1 LPFSSLSLLCFHP
14 SAFILYKEAD
24 VATPQRGK
32 RTAKKK
38 IAMEG
43 VDAQARPRTKP
54 EKPGAPYDPLAGRM
68 RLMAALWNE
77 FEEWSQRAKEAETP
91 APYVIKILQMLP
103 QSMQECDDL
112 LERLRLLSPGM
123 CGPEVKVDL
132 SLCRSTPQETTRLP
146 VFFERMRKKLE
157 ESAMPIVSAKL
168 PNETELLSQSDPNG
182 AGSPIDVEFCQR
194 GEAGKDSDGT
204 S

>member
-1 LPFSSLSLLCFHP
+1 
-14 SAFILYKEAD
+14 
-24 VATPQRGK
+24 
-32 RTAKKK
+32 
-38 IAMEG
+38 
-43 VDAQARPRTKP
+43 
-54 EKPGAPYDPLAGRM
+54 
-68 RLMAALWNE
+68 MAALWGE
-77 FEEWSQRAKEAETP
+77 FEEWSQRAREAEKP
-91 APYVIKILQMLP
+91 DPYVIKILQMLE
-103 QSMQECDDL
+103 QSMQKCDDL

-168 PNETELLSQSDPNG
+168 PNETELLSQSDQDG

-194 GEAGKDSDGT
+194 GETG
-204 S
+204 